1 MSSQEWSSEGNQR
14 LIEFLRAQLPGW
26 KRSTIEQR
34 LRDGCVEVNG
44 TVVQRNDLLGPGS
57 TVRMVERGEARGK
70 RVVEAPFPL
79 LHQDAWLVAID
90 KPSGLLSVSSATER
104 ERTAMAQLQEAL
116 ARNTPGAK
124 VWPCHRL
131 DRETSGVLLFAKSR
145 EGQAWVQQAW
155 DQVQKCY
162 LAVVQG
168 TPRDRE
174 GVVDQPLFED
184 AILGVQVGE
193 GHGAKE
199 ARTHYRVVSVHKGR
213 SLLEVQLDTGRR
225 HQIRAHLAWLGHPV
239 VGDPRYGE
247 KARRMG
253 LHALSLELRHPGNGR
268 PLRIEAPPPPAFEQL
283 LR

>member
-1 MSSQEWSSEGNQR
+1 MSSQEWSCEESKR

-34 LRDGCVEVNG
+34 MRDGCVEVDG
-44 TVVQRNDLLGPGS
+44 AVVRRNDLLAPKMA
-57 TVRMVERGEARGK
+57 VRMVDPGAKRGARAI
-70 RVVEAPFPL
+70 EAPFPV

-90 KPSGLLSVSSATER
+90 KPAGLLSVSSASER
-104 ERTAMAQLQEAL
+104 ERTALAQLQEAL
-116 ARNTPGAK
+116 ARVTTGAR

-155 DQVQKCY
+155 DAVQKCY

-168 TPRDRE
+168 TPRERE
-174 GVVDQPLFED
+174 GVVEQPLFED

-193 GHGAKE
+193 GPGAKS
-199 ARTHYRVVSVHKGR
+199 ARTFYRVRSVHKGR

-253 LHALSLELRHPGNGR
+253 LHALSLSLQHPGHGR
-268 PLRIEAPPPPAFEQL
+268 PLHIEAPPPPAFEQL